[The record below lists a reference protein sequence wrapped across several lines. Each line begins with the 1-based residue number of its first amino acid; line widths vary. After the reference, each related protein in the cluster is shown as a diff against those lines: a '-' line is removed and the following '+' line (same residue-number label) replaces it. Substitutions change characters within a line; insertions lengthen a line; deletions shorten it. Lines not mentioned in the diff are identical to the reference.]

1 MTTQEEMA
9 YLAELLLQA
18 SRWERSEGEVLSG
31 LELEVQDRIRRLS
44 GINTEDSN
52 GRVQSELQTPV
63 TYQQHFASTRVRV
76 RNPQTGRQEWHP
88 REQCEQVYYQKNKW
102 KWVLKQTAETPKEA
116 V

>member
-1 MTTQEEMA
+1 MA

-44 GINTEDSN
+44 GIDTEDGN
-52 GRVQSELQTPV
+52 GRVQSELKTPT
-63 TYQQHFASTRVRV
+63 TYQQNYASTRVRV

-88 REQCEQVYYQKNKW
+88 REQCEKVFYQNNKW
-102 KWVLKQTAETPKEA
+102 KWALKEA

>member
-1 MTTQEEMA
+1 MA

-44 GINTEDSN
+44 GINTEDNN
-52 GRVQSELQTPV
+52 GRAQSELQTPI
-63 TYQQHFASTRVRV
+63 THQQRFASNRVRV

-88 REQCEQVYYQKNKW
+88 REQCEKVYYLKNKW
-102 KWVLKQTAETPKEA
+102 KWALKQTETPKEA